1 MRRLT
6 RLVPMR
12 DGPEVIGTVVIGGK
26 LRERFRG
33 DARYQEGDLRFLRAL
48 AREWSDRIVIAQYNR
63 TLEDRVHLR
72 TLDLQMANDRLSE
85 IDRQKSDFMN
95 MVAHDLRT
103 PLTSIRS
110 YAEIMLTYK
119 DEPPETYEE
128 FLTII
133 NDESVR
139 LNGLIDN
146 FLDLSRIESGSFQ
159 LDIEA
164 TDISKLIDH
173 AMAVF
178 RGHADPKSIKLETQ
192 IEDELPNIMCDG
204 DRIAQVLANL
214 LSNALKFTPEEG
226 EVRVIVSAIE
236 SETHPGEPMAKITV
250 ADTGPGIPEE
260 ARETIFKKFGQVETD
275 DESVK
280 ATQRK
285 GTGLGLPL
293 CQEFVEKHEGRIWV
307 ESEVGKGS
315 QFHFTLFCEGCSLFQ
330 EEDEVHEAAAL
341 AEARPAS

>member
-1 MRRLT
+1 
-6 RLVPMR
+6 
-12 DGPEVIGTVVIGGK
+12 
-26 LRERFRG
+26 
-33 DARYQEGDLRFLRAL
+33 
-48 AREWSDRIVIAQYNR
+48 
-63 TLEDRVHLR
+63 
-72 TLDLQMANDRLSE
+72 
-85 IDRQKSDFMN
+85 
-95 MVAHDLRT
+95 
-103 PLTSIRS
+103 
-110 YAEIMLTYK
+110 
-119 DEPPETYEE
+119 
-128 FLTII
+128 
-133 NDESVR
+133 
-139 LNGLIDN
+139 
-146 FLDLSRIESGSFQ
+146 
-159 LDIEA
+159 
-164 TDISKLIDH
+164 
-173 AMAVF
+173 MAVF